1 MNTTPMKGIRVNLGC
16 SSYPVFIGSG
26 TLQHCPVW
34 LRQQRLETPVFL
46 VTNPTVFDLYGHAFK
61 ESLQNAGLETQ
72 VLMVPDGES
81 YKSLDTAIKLYS
93 ELNQHKAG
101 RHTPLLALGGGV
113 IGDLAGFVA
122 ATYMRGMPLIHLP
135 TTLVAQVDSSIGG
148 KTAVN
153 NATIKNQIGTFYQPR
168 AVISDTDTLR
178 SLARR
183 DISNGLAEIIKSAVI
198 RDASLFRFLENN
210 MHSLKSGDSRALNHV
225 ILRTAS
231 IKAAI
236 VARDEHDLGIRN
248 ILNFGHTIG
257 HGIEAATRFQV
268 NHGEAVA
275 LGMLAAAR
283 ISRQLGMFPPS
294 DFSRLQNLI
303 CQAGLPLTMPEI
315 DINAIMEAITHDK
328 KISGGK
334 IRFILP
340 LKIGRAAIS
349 DRVDTAMIAAALSA
363 T

>member
-1 MNTTPMKGIRVNLGC
+1 MAPTAAAG
-16 SSYPVFIGSG
+16 
-26 TLQHCPVW
+26 
-34 LRQQRLETPVFL
+34 TPVFL

-153 NATIKNQIGTFYQPR
+153 NGAIKNQIGTFYQPR
-168 AVISDTDTLR
+168 AVISDTETLR

-198 RDASLFRFLENN
+198 RDAALFRFLENN
-210 MHSLKSGDSRALNHV
+210 MHSLKSGDSRTLQHA
-225 ILRTAS
+225 IRRTAS

-236 VARDEHDLGIRN
+236 VTRDEHDLGIRN

-268 NHGEAVA
+268 NHGEAGSPGNA
-275 LGMLAAAR
+275 G
-283 ISRQLGMFPPS
+283 STPGYPSQLGMFPQS
-294 DFSRLQNLI
+294 DLSRLQNLI
-303 CQAGLPLTMPEI
+303 CQAELPLTMPEI